1 MEITAE
7 QLRAD
12 PGRYIVYDIRSERE
26 RAYGTIPDSADG
38 VIIAQFPRL
47 VKGFAKKS
55 RAVALQL
62 CFPTTAEGI
71 NRRYTNE
78 GGAPGQLVHECAD
91 DGLIA
96 CIAVDIGA
104 DERHIYEVVGIIE

>member
-1 MEITAE
+1 M
-7 QLRAD
+7 
-12 PGRYIVYDIRSERE
+12 
-26 RAYGTIPDSADG
+26 
-38 VIIAQFPRL
+38 
-47 VKGFAKKS
+47 
-55 RAVALQL
+55 ALQL

-96 CIAVDIGA
+96 CVAVDIGA
-104 DERHIYEVVGIIE
+104 DERHIYEVVGIFE